1 MKYKYKFVS
10 NYYVYE
16 DDLLE
21 EFRQMSLKGYSLKE
35 VGYFFYNFERDDHI
49 YKYQFDYQTPSE
61 EYLETIKELG

>member
-21 EFRQMSLKGYSLKE
+21 EFRQMSLKGYSLK
-35 VGYFFYNFERDDHI
+35 
-49 YKYQFDYQTPSE
+49 
-61 EYLETIKELG
+61 

>member
-35 VGYFFYNFERDDHI
+35 VGYFFYKFERDDHI
-49 YKYQFDYQTPSE
+49 YKYQFDYQTPRDNQSVR
-61 EYLETIKELG
+61 I

>member
-35 VGYFFYNFERDDHI
+35 VGYFFYKFERDDHI
-49 YKYQFDYQTPSE
+49 YILMSE
-61 EYLETIKELG
+61 LIVYYYLIIMEYLYR